1 MVTRAAVPAF
11 KPGIR
16 TQLYHPEG
24 RHRSRIR
31 MPVPARADEGIDAVV
46 GGLGGGSKRQEGA
59 CEYYGAFG
67 KAHGVQWGG
76 KLRM

>member
-1 MVTRAAVPAF
+1 M
-11 KPGIR
+11 
-16 TQLYHPEG
+16 
-24 RHRSRIR
+24 S
-31 MPVPARADEGIDAVV
+31 VPARADEGIDAVV

-76 KLRM
+76 KLRMLGAKLSGQDVRDSGMGRMGW